1 MFIEG
6 IIFMLLAITGL
17 RVKFA
22 KLIPEP
28 VKIGES
34 CGCDLKRPH
43 AAPMRTYHPFPSSR
57 PPALLLS

>member
-1 MFIEG
+1 
-6 IIFMLLAITGL
+6 MLLAITGL

-34 CGCDLKRPH
+34 LWELWEWEVLVRELKG
-43 AAPMRTYHPFPSSR
+43 SR
-57 PPALLLS
+57 LYR